1 VRWKKHGTT
10 SNATLTFLHYFSFL
24 FQFIGQFVY
33 PLKALIEVL
42 EFRIWLTGRFGTI
55 THFKNKQIL
64 LDSLVE
70 RSNLEYSKSG
80 RGVFYVEFGVAFG
93 ETSKYLISRT
103 KAPFQYHGFD
113 TFEGL
118 PKAWR
123 RLPAGAFSSNSETPK
138 IVGENIYFHKGLI
151 QDTISQVDF
160 HSSLMKIFIFDFD
173 LHEPTLFALK
183 YVFSEIK
190 QGDIVYFDE
199 AFDTDERVIIEHYFV
214 DKFEFEVIG
223 ASPFGL
229 VFKVLNSKF

>member
-1 VRWKKHGTT
+1 
-10 SNATLTFLHYFSFL
+10 
-24 FQFIGQFVY
+24 
-33 PLKALIEVL
+33 VL
-42 EFRIWLTGRFGTI
+42 EFRIWLKGRFGTI

-64 LDSLVE
+64 LDTLIES
-70 RSNLEYSKSG
+70 SNLEYSNSRG
-80 RGVFYVEFGVAFG
+80 GVFYVEFGVAFG

-123 RLPAGAFSSNSETPK
+123 RLPAGAISNNGEIPK
-138 IVGENIYFHKGLI
+138 IVGENIHFHKGLI

-173 LHEPTLFALK
+173 LYEPTLFSLK
-183 YVFSEIK
+183 YVFPEIK

-199 AFDTDERVIIEHYFV
+199 AFDSDERVIIENYFI

-229 VFKVLNSKF
+229 AFKILNPKV